1 MADWTKIQIEY
12 EQGVKPKELG
22 AKYKLT
28 AKQISDKAN
37 RNNWKKPSENRTKK
51 VEKSRKKYEEK
62 IESLFC
68 VSLIELEKIINAEE
82 TRNNDKINAIKC
94 VIDISGFKKESQEVK
109 NLTPQIVVAQQQ
121 HKITLEKLR
130 NADLN

>member
-12 EQGVKPKELG
+12 EQGKKPKELA
-22 AKYKLT
+22 AKYGLE
-28 AKQISDKAN
+28 AQQISRKATASK
-37 RNNWKKPSENRTKK
+37 WVSPKKKNERKI
-51 VEKSRKKYEEK
+51 EKSREKYDEK

-109 NLTPQIVVAQQQ
+109 NLTPQIIVAQEQ